1 MNKDKLITLTKEIAK
16 REIDREYESLDVIA
30 DWCSSI
36 IEFINR
42 DKPIKPKQFSYED
55 EGKKTADVCG
65 FCYTPITRDDNYCK
79 TCGAMIDWGEK

>member
-1 MNKDKLITLTKEIAK
+1 MNQDKLIHLTKEIAK

-42 DKPIKPKQFSYED
+42 TKPIKPNQLTF
-55 EGKKTADVCG
+55 
-65 FCYTPITRDDNYCK
+65 DDGIDSNY
-79 TCGAMIDWGEK
+79 TCGHCHQTLKFYYQFCPFCGAAIDWGDK